1 MVNELKEFKV
11 EDGDVLASFDVVSLF
26 TKIPVD
32 EALRAVR
39 EVTDEGT

>member
-1 MVNELKEFKV
+1 MVKEMKEFKV
-11 EDGDVLASFDVVSLF
+11 EEGDILASFDVVSIF

-32 EALRAVR
+32 EALRLVR